1 MKLAQKLMLLILLMT
16 MSLKGFS
23 QSVTDSTSIQLEKP
37 IAKLVIK
44 DLITGDGAKDELAI
58 TIDKIK
64 LFEQKIVLKDS
75 IISNLN
81 SQIGNFNS
89 IMLTKNDQL
98 LLSQELSKKLET
110 DLKKQKMKNKLTM
123 GAGLV
128 GIVAAVLLVK

>member
-1 MKLAQKLMLLILLMT
+1 M
-16 MSLKGFS
+16 
-23 QSVTDSTSIQLEKP
+23 IQLKKP

-75 IISNLN
+75 IILNLN

-110 DLKKQKMKNKLTM
+110 DLKKQKIKNKLTM